1 VLHRHAQRHF
11 TGTAGEYSRSIFRHV
26 LATGAP
32 AHIENALDDDRFR
45 HRQSIQNLRLV
56 SILCLPIRVGGEI
69 AALLYLEHGT
79 PGHFQQSHARLL
91 ASLLEISG
99 PALEAMQAGRQV
111 LRESEELQAT
121 AGRVRQE
128 VEEARTLLS
137 HDWPFGRFV
146 GRSPVVRLL
155 EEEVRKAAGSEFPVL
170 ITGETGTG
178 KSILARVVH
187 HGGPRSRQAF
197 VTVFCPTLERGL
209 VEAEL
214 FGHRRGAF
222 TGADK
227 DRPGKVPA
235 AEGGSLFLDEISSL
249 PPEIQ
254 AKLLRL
260 LQERAYEPLGEA
272 RERTADVRFIAA
284 TNRDLE
290 EQVRSGAF
298 RRDLHERLNFAP
310 IRIPALRERTE
321 DIPLLL
327 RHFLDRHDHGRWV
340 EVEPR
345 ASAYLQD
352 LDFAWPGNVRHI
364 EQLAA
369 RIIMEG
375 LERPV
380 TPADVARL
388 LGSAPVAASVAG
400 DRNTDPPAAGGGAAL
415 DAGLPALMQEA
426 ERRWLQTALQAH
438 PGLTRAELAAK
449 LKISESALYKKLR
462 AYDLP

>member
-1 VLHRHAQRHF
+1 LLIEVLGDLLIADVVSDIGFEDRDHRLGFAIPVRFELTKVVLRDRAVAKGKHA
-11 TGTAGEYSRSIFRHV
+11 TVPSPLLE
-26 LATGAP
+26 
-32 AHIENALDDDRFR
+32 
-45 HRQSIQNLRLV
+45 
-56 SILCLPIRVGGEI
+56 
-69 AALLYLEHGT
+69 AALL
-79 PGHFQQSHARLL
+79 R
-91 ASLLEISG
+91 
-99 PALEAMQAGRQV
+99 GR
-111 LRESEELQAT
+111 
-121 AGRVRQE
+121 
-128 VEEARTLLS
+128 
-137 HDWPFGRFV
+137 
-146 GRSPVVRLL
+146 
-155 EEEVRKAAGSEFPVL
+155 
-170 ITGETGTG
+170 
-178 KSILARVVH
+178 
-187 HGGPRSRQAF
+187 
-197 VTVFCPTLERGL
+197 
-209 VEAEL
+209 
-214 FGHRRGAF
+214 
-222 TGADK
+222 
-227 DRPGKVPA
+227 
-235 AEGGSLFLDEISSL
+235 GSLFLDEISSL